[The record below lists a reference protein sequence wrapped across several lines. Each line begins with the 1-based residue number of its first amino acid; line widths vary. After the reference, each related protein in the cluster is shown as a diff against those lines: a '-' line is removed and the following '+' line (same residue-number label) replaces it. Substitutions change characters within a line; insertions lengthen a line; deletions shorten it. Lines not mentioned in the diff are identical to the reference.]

1 MADDKLKIVATV
13 EDQFTGPLGKLEKSI
28 KRVGDETAK
37 QGATWKKDW
46 AGVRDEVGKFQGVLR
61 GFDPI
66 FAAVGVTG
74 FGAAM
79 SITGMVSALRG
90 FSGSTQQLSMLSRE
104 TGVAVDKLRAFG
116 ALGERFGVSADSM
129 KGSVASFATSMF
141 DLRRRWGEAY
151 SGLQAMNLGK
161 LAEDLVNA
169 PNMDEALKRAVD
181 GIQAIPEP
189 EVRRRVSR
197 MLFGTDDIA
206 RIAGSMTGKFSEAL
220 AQVQKEVGHLD
231 KQTEEA
237 AARFEQ
243 SMGRIGAAA
252 ERLKLKVL
260 GPMLKG
266 TADLIEDAEKNGL
279 RGNEGEQAL
288 RNQIS
293 PFGGPEA
300 TPRDKLEGRRAQVE
314 QQLKLLESGPRGA
327 DYQRKHDRMIE
338 ELKRVADELQK
349 VRENGGASVS
359 PSSFGG
365 SMGGGGS
372 LIQKASWGGGGFG
385 GGGSGVGGSGYSGGA
400 SPRAPVPNAGAIQR
414 GTGPI
419 APGTGPLGDTP
430 QAQNPKEY
438 FGGDV
443 DVSRLPAGM
452 RNNNPGNLK
461 YSGSEWQRRNFP
473 GMVGPSQNTDQGSP
487 QIVFNS
493 PEAGMRAAAR
503 LALSKFDGGA
513 DTLQKII
520 AGAGGWTPGHPTAPA
535 NIAKTMGIGPN
546 DRLDLRDPAQMQK
559 FLRGLL
565 WQEHGPSN
573 LLYKDDTLQ
582 RAAEAAL
589 GRGGGEGSGPM
600 SRSGADVAPVDGAGG
615 VDQRQGGG
623 IRRQAITDEL
633 RDQLAKAAKA
643 AGINAEIYSG
653 GQDEH
658 GRHRTGSH
666 RHDGGRSADV
676 KLYTVGPD
684 GQRRYLSMN
693 DPADRKVMEGFIR
706 GTVRN
711 GATGVGAGPGYMGEH
726 GIHIGGG
733 PSMAW
738 GAGGRSANAPDWVR
752 RAHRDGT
759 VDRAN
764 AAKEAST
771 TPAKAPVGDALMDR
785 FYGRGTPG
793 GGPGMQMPGAAAD
806 PKGTLHIKFDNA
818 PAGMTHRADT
828 AGLFRDT
835 TVSKGRSQM
844 DMDRA

>member
-1 MADDKLKIVATV
+1 
-13 EDQFTGPLGKLEKSI
+13 
-28 KRVGDETAK
+28 
-37 QGATWKKDW
+37 
-46 AGVRDEVGKFQGVLR
+46 
-61 GFDPI
+61 
-66 FAAVGVTG
+66 
-74 FGAAM
+74 
-79 SITGMVSALRG
+79 
-90 FSGSTQQLSMLSRE
+90 
-104 TGVAVDKLRAFG
+104 
-116 ALGERFGVSADSM
+116 
-129 KGSVASFATSMF
+129 
-141 DLRRRWGEAY
+141 
-151 SGLQAMNLGK
+151 
-161 LAEDLVNA
+161 
-169 PNMDEALKRAVD
+169 
-181 GIQAIPEP
+181 
-189 EVRRRVSR
+189 
-197 MLFGTDDIA
+197 
-206 RIAGSMTGKFSEAL
+206 
-220 AQVQKEVGHLD
+220 
-231 KQTEEA
+231 
-237 AARFEQ
+237 
-243 SMGRIGAAA
+243 
-252 ERLKLKVL
+252 
-260 GPMLKG
+260 
-266 TADLIEDAEKNGL
+266 
-279 RGNEGEQAL
+279 
-288 RNQIS
+288 
-293 PFGGPEA
+293 
-300 TPRDKLEGRRAQVE
+300 
-314 QQLKLLESGPRGA
+314 
-327 DYQRKHDRMIE
+327 MIE

-365 SMGGGGS
+365 STGGGS
-372 LIQKASWGGGGFG
+372 LIQKAAWGGGGFG
-385 GGGSGVGGSGYSGGA
+385 GGGPLSGGGGFGGSGGSGYSGGT

-414 GTGPI
+414 SSGPI
-419 APGTGPLGDTP
+419 TPGTGPLGEAP
-430 QAQNPKEY
+430 QAQEPKEY
-438 FGGDV
+438 FGQDV

-503 LALSKFDGGA
+503 LALTKFDGGA

-520 AGAGGWTPGHPTAPA
+520 AGANGWTPGHPTAPA

-589 GRGGGEGSGPM
+589 GRGGEAGSGPL
-600 SRSGADVAPVDGAGG
+600 SRSGKDVEPVDGVGG

-633 RDQLAKAAKA
+633 RDQLAKAAKNA
-643 AGINAEIYSG
+643 AVNAEVYSG
-653 GQDEH
+653 GQDDH

-676 KLYTVGPD
+676 RLYTTGPD

-764 AAKEAST
+764 ASRQADAAKEASA
-771 TPAKAPVGDALMDR
+771 TPPKAKAPVGDALMDR
-785 FYGRGTPG
+785 FYGRGAPG
-793 GGPGMQMPGAAAD
+793 AGPGMQMPGAPAD
-806 PKGTLHIKFDNA
+806 PKGTLHIKFDNP

-828 AGLFRDT
+828 GGLFRET